1 MQTAYDLL
9 GIRPDADD
17 ETIKTAFREAAKLH
31 HPDRRP
37 GDPHAA
43 FRFRQIA
50 TANAILRDPE
60 RRADYDRWLALERQH
75 MRSERARV
83 ILSRAIDVVLFS
95 AVLVI
100 GSVWIVPVPTSEL
113 ADRLDREAVLG
124 TIEMAAVPP
133 SAQPDTAGKDG
144 ASAEHE
150 AVPEKVIEPSEP
162 AAPPTVAAPEAVAAP
177 GPAPDVLPGEAM
189 AHREPGLAA
198 SPVEEFHPEVAY
210 SDAAGRLGAKEVTA
224 DTRLGHAR
232 NVIDDPDRALAVY
245 DAAIRI
251 VPNNPILFHDRGL
264 MWRRKGDLDRALAD
278 LDRAIR
284 FGFSDANFYN
294 DRGLIWLEKGRYR
307 RAIADFDRASQIDP
321 NLADASINRD
331 IALRRESEVE
341 RHSAGIDRE
350 AR

>member
-1 MQTAYDLL
+1 MKTAYDLL

-37 GDPHAA
+37 GDPHAG
-43 FRFRQIA
+43 FRFRQIT

-60 RRADYDRWLALERQH
+60 RRADYDRWLALERRH
-75 MRSERARV
+75 MRSQRTLAV
-83 ILSRAIDVVLFS
+83 ISKAIDVAVFGV
-95 AVLVI
+95 VLVI
-100 GSVWIVPVPTSEL
+100 GLVWMEPFSPPEPAPRPESQMARGTIDPVPVLSAAPP
-113 ADRLDREAVLG
+113 DRRA
-124 TIEMAAVPP
+124 
-133 SAQPDTAGKDG
+133 KDG
-144 ASAEHE
+144 AGAGQEE
-150 AVPEKVIEPSEP
+150 IP
-162 AAPPTVAAPEAVAAP
+162 AAMTAPSDDAAATNSTAAAAAIATP
-177 GPAPDVLPGEAM
+177 GPVLNLRPNEAEFDREGGPD
-189 AHREPGLAA
+189 A
-198 SPVEEFHPEVAY
+198 SPVENVEPEVAVTG
-210 SDAAGRLGAKEVTA
+210 AADRLGAKDAKA
-224 DTRLGHAR
+224 DTRLSHAR
-232 NVIDDPDRALAVY
+232 DDIGDPDHALAVY

-321 NLADASINRD
+321 SLIDASVNRD
-331 IALRRESEVE
+331 IAMRRENEIA
-341 RHSAGIDRE
+341 RGAPDRE
-350 AR
+350 SR

>member
-1 MQTAYDLL
+1 MKTAYNLL

-17 ETIKTAFREAAKLH
+17 ETIKAAFREAAKLH

-60 RRADYDRWLALERQH
+60 RRADYDQWLALERRR
-75 MRSERARV
+75 MRSERTLAIV
-83 ILSRAIDVVLFS
+83 SKAIDVAVFGV
-95 AVLVI
+95 VLVI
-100 GSVWIVPVPTSEL
+100 GLVWMEPFSAPETEPRPELQIARGPIDPVPVPPAAWPDTTAGDGPDAWQEKIPAAVSAPGDAIPATDTVATAAAVATPRPAPGL
-113 ADRLDREAVLG
+113 RLDEAEFHRG
-124 TIEMAAVPP
+124 EK
-133 SAQPDTAGKDG
+133 PD
-144 ASAEHE
+144 
-150 AVPEKVIEPSEP
+150 
-162 AAPPTVAAPEAVAAP
+162 
-177 GPAPDVLPGEAM
+177 
-189 AHREPGLAA
+189 A
-198 SPVEEFHPEVAY
+198 SPVENFRPEVAVT
-210 SDAAGRLGAKEVTA
+210 DAAARPGPEQAEA
-224 DTRLGHAR
+224 DTRLGHDR
-232 NVIDDPDRALAVY
+232 RVIGDPDHALAVY

-251 VPNNPILFHDRGL
+251 IPNNPILFHDRGL

-294 DRGLIWLEKGRYR
+294 DRGLIWLEKGRYI

-331 IALRRESEVE
+331 IALRREIEVA
-341 RHSAGIDRE
+341 RRSAGVD
-350 AR
+350 

>member
-50 TANAILRDPE
+50 TANEILRDPE
-60 RRADYDRWLALERQH
+60 RRADYDRWLALERRH

-83 ILSRAIDVVLFS
+83 IVSRAIDVVIFGV
-95 AVLVI
+95 VLVM
-100 GSVWIVPVPTSEL
+100 GSVWIVPVPRSEL
-113 ADRLDREAVLG
+113 LDMLERAAALG
-124 TIEMAAVPP
+124 TIEVVSVPP
-133 SAQPDTAGKDG
+133 TARPDMAGKDG
-144 ASAEHE
+144 ASARPE
-150 AVPEKVIEPSEP
+150 AVAEKAVEPSDP
-162 AAPPTVAAPEAVAAP
+162 AAPPTVATAEVIATP
-177 GPAPDVLPGEAM
+177 GPAPDILPDDARL
-189 AHREPGLAA
+189 HRAPDPAA
-198 SPVEEFHPEVAY
+198 SPVEDFHPEVAVT
-210 SDAAGRLGAKEVTA
+210 DAAGRLGSREARV
-224 DTRLGHAR
+224 DTRLGDAR
-232 NVIDDPDRALAVY
+232 DAIADPDRALAVY
-245 DAAIRI
+245 DEAIRI
-251 VPNNPILFHDRGL
+251 IPNNPVLFHDRGL

-294 DRGLIWLEKGRYR
+294 DRGLIWLEKGRYH
-307 RAIADFDRASQIDP
+307 RAIADFERASKIDP
-321 NLADASINRD
+321 SLADASINRD
-331 IALRRESEVE
+331 IALRRENEVA
-341 RHSAGIDRE
+341 HGPADGDRE

>member
-17 ETIKTAFREAAKLH
+17 ETIKAAFREAAKLH

-60 RRADYDRWLALERQH
+60 RRADYDRWLALERRH
-75 MRSERARV
+75 MRSDRARV
-83 ILSRAIDVVLFS
+83 IVSRAIDVVLFGV
-95 AVLVI
+95 VLVM
-100 GSVWIVPVPTSEL
+100 GSVLIVPVPRSEL
-113 ADRLDREAVLG
+113 SDMLERAAALG
-124 TIEMAAVPP
+124 TIKVVPVPP
-133 SAQPDTAGKDG
+133 GAPTDTAGKDG
-144 ASAEHE
+144 AGAAHE
-150 AVPEKVIEPSEP
+150 AVPERAIEPGDA
-162 AAPPTVAAPEAVAAP
+162 AAPPTVAAAEAIAVP
-177 GPAPDVLPGEAM
+177 GPAPDVLAND
-189 AHREPGLAA
+189 ADLHREPGPAA
-198 SPVEEFHPEVAY
+198 GPVEEFRPEVAVT
-210 SDAAGRLGAKEVTA
+210 DAAGRLGSKARA
-224 DTRLGHAR
+224 DTRLGDAGDAI
-232 NVIDDPDRALAVY
+232 VDPDRALAVY

-251 VPNNPILFHDRGL
+251 IPNNPVLFHDRGL

-294 DRGLIWLEKGRYR
+294 DRGLIWLEKGRYH
-307 RAIADFDRASQIDP
+307 RAIADFDRASRLDP
-321 NLADASINRD
+321 NLADAPINRD
-331 IALRRESEVE
+331 IALRRENEVA
-341 RHSAGIDRE
+341 HGPAGVNRE